1 MKKPAQRRLP
11 DSRER
16 KRQNRTSMTE
26 KGHGMLKSLT
36 SNPYLLGLIVADLAK
51 YVYMFVANGI
61 AVYYFTYVA
70 GNAGLTATFIL
81 ISKSAGRRCF
91 LSLEKGSRK
100 NFSARNTV
108 IIAYL
113 SMVVVLVLGFLF
125 YNSTWVVLIM
135 VSIAQFF
142 CTMTNACG
150 PALYADCAIYH
161 EYKTGT
167 NATGMIMGLSN
178 IPLKIGV
185 VSRGILINACLAMAG
200 FSLAVVQSNEVTE
213 KLARGISMGFT
224 VIPAIAVGI
233 GALILIFGYKL
244 SSKDIEGYSAEIEKR
259 KQNR

>member
-1 MKKPAQRRLP
+1 M
-11 DSRER
+11 
-16 KRQNRTSMTE
+16 
-26 KGHGMLKSLT
+26 
-36 SNPYLLGLIVADLAK
+36 
-51 YVYMFVANGI
+51 
-61 AVYYFTYVA
+61 
-70 GNAGLTATFIL
+70 
-81 ISKSAGRRCF
+81 
-91 LSLEKGSRK
+91 
-100 NFSARNTV
+100 
-108 IIAYL
+108 
-113 SMVVVLVLGFLF
+113 VLVLGFLF
-125 YNSTWVVLIM
+125 YNNTWVVLIM

-150 PALYADCAIYH
+150 PALYADCAIYS